1 MKIKAFTLIELLVA
15 TLIMAMLNITIW
27 QLLRGGMKTYRKAKI
42 MAELEKNA
50 RNALDDLSANYQS
63 YYSYGLPYNST
74 PAEISTLTFRRYF
87 YNSDTSYTGI
97 RYMWYG
103 EDNSLG
109 TFNKGISTTD
119 YANAQAASVPIAQ
132 YLQSCAFSFDTAA
145 KSVMAKLVFQ
155 YPGVSENWGTL
166 TVTTRLAYRSDV
178 TTNGGYGH
186 INCLVN
192 DIQAADP
199 LGSRFKIRRDF

>member
-50 RNALDDLSANYQS
+50 RTALDDLSTNYQS
-63 YYSYGLPYNST
+63 YSTYGLPYNST
-74 PAEISTLTFRRYF
+74 PAEISTLTFRRYL
-87 YNSDTSYTGI
+87 YSSETSSSQ

-103 EDNSLG
+103 RDDTLG
-109 TFNKGISTTD
+109 TFNQGMSTTS
-119 YANAQAASVPIAQ
+119 YAAAESASVPIAQ

-145 KSVMAKLVFQ
+145 KSMMVKLVFQ
-155 YPGVSENWGTL
+155 YPGVSESWGTL
-166 TVTTRLAYRSDV
+166 TVSTRLAYRSDA
-178 TTNGGYGH
+178 TYSGGYGH
-186 INCLVN
+186 LTCFYN

-199 LGSRFKIRRDF
+199 LGSRFKICRDF